1 MRALFAVLLSF
12 CLFPVSLSAQ
22 VEETKATDTVVKVTD
37 VANDKTIEARL
48 NGIFEQVKEL
58 QEVSCEV
65 SSGVARLSGIVP
77 DESSREDALALARRT
92 DGVIFTVD
100 RIRITAEV
108 EAQLA
113 PAINKLKSL
122 RTAFLTK
129 LPLIGI
135 AIVVVL
141 IVIWF
146 ANFLHRQVKWFER
159 LNVSSLT
166 RMLLR
171 RIARITLIG
180 LGIVIALE
188 ILDATAVVGAILGAA
203 GLAGLALGFAFRNI
217 AENYLGGIL
226 LSARNPFE
234 IGDAI
239 ELNGKIGK
247 VAMLSARDTVLI
259 TLDGNHLR
267 IPNSVVMNSELLNYS
282 RNPKRRF
289 EFRVGVSVDLE
300 LNEARQVGLK
310 AMKASHGVLE
320 DPKPSVMVDSLG
332 DSAVVLLFF
341 GWVDQRES
349 DFLKTRSETIRIVKE
364 AYDEAGI
371 EMPEPIYRVHLRGGS
386 AIAGGG
392 GPDKP
397 VTKPA
402 PGEKPKADT
411 EHDKELDD
419 ISPDRYI
426 GEQIE
431 EERKN
436 SEEENLLEEKR

>member
-12 CLFPVSLSAQ
+12 FLFHVSLPAQ
-22 VEETKATDTVVKVTD
+22 VEETKATDAVVATRDIAKD
-37 VANDKTIEARL
+37 EAIAARI

-58 QEVSCEV
+58 QGVSCEV
-65 SSGVARLSGIVP
+65 SSGVARLSGTVP

-92 DGVIFTVD
+92 EGVIYTVD
-100 RIRITAEV
+100 RIHAAAEV
-108 EAQLA
+108 EAQLT
-113 PAINKLKSL
+113 PALKKLKLL
-122 RTAFLTK
+122 RKGFVTK

-135 AIVVVL
+135 ALLVVVL
-141 IVIWF
+141 SIWL

-159 LNVSSLT
+159 LKVSSLT
-166 RMLLR
+166 RVLLR
-171 RIARITLIG
+171 RVVRIVLVGIG
-180 LGIVIALE
+180 ILIALE

-203 GLAGLALGFAFRNI
+203 GLAGLAIGFAFRNI

-239 ELNGKIGK
+239 ELNGKIGT

-259 TLDGNHLR
+259 TPDGNHLR
-267 IPNSVVMNSELLNYS
+267 VPNSVVMNSELLNYS

-300 LNEARQVGLK
+300 LNEARQVGLM
-310 AMKASHGVLE
+310 AMKRSHGVLA
-320 DPKPSVMVDSLG
+320 DPKPAVTVDTLG
-332 DSAVVLLFF
+332 DSTVILLFF
-341 GWVDQRES
+341 GWLDQRES

-371 EMPEPIYRVHLRGGS
+371 EMPEPIYRVHLHGGS
-386 AIAGGG
+386 KIAGDGSSNE
-392 GPDKP
+392 P

-402 PGEKPKADT
+402 PPEKPKEGT
-411 EHDKELDD
+411 EHDSELDD
-419 ISPDRYI
+419 ISPDRHI

-431 EERKN
+431 EEQKN
-436 SEEENLLEEKR
+436 SDEKNLLGEKH